1 MSRTVPHARAHLHL
15 LLSSAAPRSA
25 AAAWYR
31 PAGTRAAMS
40 SSSAG
45 LATLKPA
52 ALLAHTVP
60 AISAVM
66 RWASS
71 KQEAT
76 RQRAALLTRHREAST
91 NWEQG
96 LDAEKEDQGGRSS
109 KSRKEHSRVVTEEY
123 STSSGGKEMLH
134 TRLEVTEVMQ
144 VGDAG
149 KSVKLPN
156 TDFVASSKT
165 VELPQSDG
173 SQAGPRG
180 DSSEPLAVAARG
192 SRRAKRGVNQSS
204 VPLQYR
210 PLGEGPRCV
219 AYCVAESFNFDG
231 LLKVL
236 QRDFVP
242 SIHFSEVIHISVPDP
257 ETREEGDVFFFQ
269 DGSMVFWD
277 VAQAEKDRLLNEI
290 HPCQNGSYPRDE
302 VMERFSESIAFTY
315 GQHAGLL
322 PTGELVL
329 SISHNNNF
337 AKAQI
342 LEKIAFSHGIQR
354 SVKIA
359 VTFNHK
365 P

>member
-236 QRDFVP
+236 RSPPFPGVSLTCLALSASPRSTTGAVP
-242 SIHFSEVIHISVPDP
+242 
-257 ETREEGDVFFFQ
+257 G
-269 DGSMVFWD
+269 MVK
-277 VAQAEKDRLLNEI
+277 E
-290 HPCQNGSYPRDE
+290 
-302 VMERFSESIAFTY
+302 
-315 GQHAGLL
+315 
-322 PTGELVL
+322 
-329 SISHNNNF
+329 F
-337 AKAQI
+337 A
-342 LEKIAFSHGIQR
+342 R
-354 SVKIA
+354 V
-359 VTFNHK
+359 
-365 P
+365 